1 MVLSDNEINALAKD
15 LDFEPVQ
22 RKINKPELRYDFGE
36 FCRRMR
42 TKWNFCNERT
52 LNSSE
57 KSAFHTKSSWNPP
70 KGNPHLP
77 RFFM

>member
-42 TKWNFCNERT
+42 TKWNFC
-52 LNSSE
+52 SE